1 MNGATL
7 RTYRTL
13 LGYEARHYAEK
24 VGVARRTLT
33 RWEVGEW
40 AVPDDVAEQVRK
52 DLSDMNRLR
61 SRIVDDLRGDDS
73 AEVLAYEYG
82 GDLRADTDIDVDR
95 QVYNAAVGLAALD
108 LEAAGT
114 EVTIEWRRHE
124 EGKQ

>member
-7 RTYRTL
+7 RTYRAL

-24 VGVARRTLT
+24 IGVARRTLT

-61 SRIVDDLRGDDS
+61 DLIVDDLRGEDS
-73 AEVLAYEYG
+73 VEVLAYEYG
-82 GDLRADTDIDVDR
+82 GDLKEDTGISVDR
-95 QVYNAAVGLAALD
+95 QVYNAAVGQAALE

-114 EVTIEWRRHE
+114 EVTIQWRKHQE
-124 EGKQ
+124 A